1 MPILSGFSAN
11 ASPQTDRKRIM
22 DIPTYETITVEL
34 NDRILVVTLNRPHA
48 LNALNTQMGLDLYDL
63 WQRMVESGDDVRVAI
78 LTGTGERAFCA
89 GGDFKERNGLSDE
102 AWRHQ
107 HEIFEHA
114 FHAIIHS
121 PVPVIAAANGH
132 AYGGGLEFILAADFA
147 YGIPTARFALTEVTI
162 GIMPGGGGTQTL
174 PRAVGGRRAKELI
187 LTGRAF
193 SAEEALDW
201 GVLNQICAPEALLP
215 TAIATA
221 RTIAGNAPLSV
232 RQAKKS
238 IQNGLQVGIREGL
251 EIEIEAYNHLVP
263 TEDRREGIRAFVEKR
278 KPVFHGR

>member
-1 MPILSGFSAN
+1 
-11 ASPQTDRKRIM
+11 M
-22 DIPTYETITVEL
+22 DIPTYETISIEL
-34 NDRILVVTLNRPHA
+34 DDRILVATLNRPHA

-63 WQRMVESGDDVRVAI
+63 WSRLADCGDDVRVAI
-78 LTGTGERAFCA
+78 LTGTGDRAFCA
-89 GGDFKERNGLSDE
+89 GGDFKERNGLSDD

-107 HEIFEHA
+107 HEIFERA
-114 FHAIIHS
+114 FQAIMDS

-147 YGIPTARFALTEVTI
+147 YGVPSARFALTEVTI

-193 SAEEALDW
+193 SADQALDW
-201 GVLNQICAPEALLP
+201 GVLNLICEPEALLQ
-215 TAIATA
+215 TAKDTA
-221 RTIAGNAPLSV
+221 RTIARNAPLSV
-232 RQAKKS
+232 RQAKKA
-238 IQNGLQVGIREGL
+238 IQDGLQTDLHAGL
-251 EIEIEAYNHLVP
+251 SIEIEAYNHLVP

-278 KPVFHGR
+278 RPIFKGR

>member
-1 MPILSGFSAN
+1 
-11 ASPQTDRKRIM
+11 M
-22 DIPTYETITVEL
+22 DIPTYETITVAL
-34 NDRILVVTLNRPHA
+34 DDRILVATLNRPHA
-48 LNALNTQMGLDLYDL
+48 LNALNTQMGRDLFDL
-63 WQRMVESGDDVRVAI
+63 WSRIAVCGDDVRVAI

-102 AWRHQ
+102 DWRHQ
-107 HEIFEHA
+107 HEIFEGA
-114 FHAIIHS
+114 FQAIMDS

-147 YGIPTARFALTEVTI
+147 YGVPSARFALTEVTI

-174 PRAVGGRRAKELI
+174 PRAVGNRRAKELI

-193 SAEEALDW
+193 GAEQALDW
-201 GVLNQICAPEALLP
+201 GVLNQICEPAALLP
-215 TAIATA
+215 TALETA

-238 IQNGLQVGIREGL
+238 IQNGTQVDLHSGL
-251 EIEIEAYNHLVP
+251 KIEIEAYNHLVP
-263 TEDRREGIRAFVEKR
+263 TQDRREGIRAFVEKR
-278 KPVFHGR
+278 RPVFTGR